1 MAAVPSAQ
9 QAVQARLSAI
19 AAETAKGHPR
29 LYRQL
34 ALYLQV
40 LRDHLL
46 PAVHQACFH
55 LATQVHP
62 RRYGALPSSRRQQLQ
77 RRLAA
82 LVRHCSSLLTVEHL
96 ALLAGELDQERLVQ
110 RQDRQQRLI
119 QALEQR
125 QQAGKPLA
133 PPQGSVSLGLD
144 LPIGGALMD
153 GQQLAALL
161 PETLDL
167 LRPPEPESELA
178 EAERADGPAEQGME
192 AAMEAFNDVM
202 DSLMAELEPG
212 AAAAATTLLP
222 ADPLLLLRWLL
233 GYEQALLRRLRN
245 LSHAINVELLRHGI
259 CSGLL
264 PMPLLEAV
272 LQGKLEVQSAPANLV
287 RLPLPLQ
294 PEPGDGMEVHA
305 VLLRPTD
312 LELELPPLRTCR
324 RRLRQS
330 LEEVRTM
337 AKEAARLQRRLASLE
352 AEALWLQDIKAASNP
367 RP

>member
-19 AAETAKGHPR
+19 AAEVAKGHPR

-40 LRDHLL
+40 LRDQLL

-82 LVRHCSSLLTVEHL
+82 LVRQCSSLLTVEHL

-133 PPQGSVSLGLD
+133 PPQGSVNLGLD
-144 LPIGGALMD
+144 LPIGGALVD

-167 LRPPEPESELA
+167 LRPPEPEGELA
-178 EAERADGPAEQGME
+178 EARHPDGPAEQGME
-192 AAMEAFNDVM
+192 AVMEAFNDVM

-212 AAAAATTLLP
+212 AATASTTLLP

-294 PEPGDGMEVHA
+294 AEAGGGMEVHA